1 MKFLLALLL
10 SVTAPPADV
19 PETFFVGDSIG
30 HIMDEYGFLDYD
42 HIDSVPGRPLEDG
55 VRVLRGLDLHPGDTL
70 VVELG
75 TNNLDPAT
83 NYAPLIASLLH
94 QVPSGVCVTW
104 VAPAGF
110 YVPVNGERFFAAL
123 TPLLA
128 ERECSHVVRWDLLG
142 NATMTYD
149 TVHPTY
155 FGAWYLAAL
164 IEEGGQ
170 PLWV

>member
-1 MKFLLALLL
+1 MKFLLALVL
-10 SVTAPPADV
+10 SLPMAPADAS
-19 PETFFVGDSIG
+19 ETFFVGDSIG

-55 VRVLRGLDLHPGDTL
+55 VRVLRGWDLQPGDTL

-75 TNNLDPAT
+75 TNNLDLAA
-83 NYAPLIASLLH
+83 NYAPLIAAVLD
-94 QVPSGVCVTW
+94 QVPAGVCVTW
-104 VAPAGF
+104 VAPSGF
-110 YVPVNGERFFAAL
+110 YVPVKSERFYAAL
-123 TPLLA
+123 SPLLA

-164 IEEGGQ
+164 LAGGTE
-170 PLWV
+170 PLGG